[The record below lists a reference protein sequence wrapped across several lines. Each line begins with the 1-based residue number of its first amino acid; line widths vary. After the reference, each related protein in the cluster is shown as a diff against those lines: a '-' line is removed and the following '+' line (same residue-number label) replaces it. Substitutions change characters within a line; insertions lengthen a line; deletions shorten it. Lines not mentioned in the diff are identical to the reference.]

1 LGIVLTIISIYLLD
15 GLKLKVMTQS
25 LGYKISFFNSVYI
38 CVSGMFLSFIT
49 PFSIGGQPYQIYYMN
64 KNNINSEDATNIIFT
79 RTVIS
84 LFMTFIIE
92 IIGIIY
98 IVYNNIDLVFE
109 GNLIFFGIVFSF
121 FNFFFFLI
129 ALFKNNWIK
138 YLFLFLKKI
147 KIGGKKTDKYLENYN
162 EWSLK
167 LNKSIKL
174 LFREGIYIVL
184 FDLFITLIILILQA
198 YVLYIPFNYYNDF
211 QHNFFV
217 FLFLFF
223 IFNSIIFLVPTPGS
237 SGGFE
242 GIFYLGFK
250 NFVKTTQNLFS
261 SIIFYRIFWYY
272 SIIIIGVTSMIVF
285 KIYNLIKKEGE
296 VK

>member
-1 LGIVLTIISIYLLD
+1 
-15 GLKLKVMTQS
+15 
-25 LGYKISFFNSVYI
+25 
-38 CVSGMFLSFIT
+38 
-49 PFSIGGQPYQIYYMN
+49 
-64 KNNINSEDATNIIFT
+64 
-79 RTVIS
+79 
-84 LFMTFIIE
+84 
-92 IIGIIY
+92 
-98 IVYNNIDLVFE
+98 
-109 GNLIFFGIVFSF
+109 
-121 FNFFFFLI
+121 
-129 ALFKNNWIK
+129 
-138 YLFLFLKKI
+138 
-147 KIGGKKTDKYLENYN
+147 
-162 EWSLK
+162 
-167 LNKSIKL
+167 
-174 LFREGIYIVL
+174 VL

-296 VK
+296 LK